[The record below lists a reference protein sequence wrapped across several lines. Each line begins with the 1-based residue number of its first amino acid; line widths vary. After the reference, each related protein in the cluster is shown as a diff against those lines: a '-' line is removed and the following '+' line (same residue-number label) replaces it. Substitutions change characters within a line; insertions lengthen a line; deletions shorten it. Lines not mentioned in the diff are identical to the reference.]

1 MTAQNIEKA
10 TNVTLIEE
18 LKKRGYFV
26 SRVPPTASG
35 KTFKP
40 DIRQMS
46 GRKYRFGVVSC
57 THLGSKYQQL
67 THLYTFYKYCK
78 RKGVDTVLH
87 CGDLIDGEKIY
98 RGMEYELHTHG
109 ATAQKRYCVS
119 NYPAVAGIKTLVIMG
134 NHDESFYRTSGYNCV
149 EAICAE
155 RDDMEYIGDYL
166 AYINI
171 DTIRVAIMHS
181 DGGVAYARSYKVQKI
196 IEQLSPEAK
205 PHLMFVGHWHVNA
218 MIPAYRNVEGVS
230 IGAFQAQTP
239 YLVRKGLMPN
249 VSGLVVEVE
258 VNDKGL
264 VGVKYD
270 WRHFYEM
277 KKNDY

>member
-1 MTAQNIEKA
+1 MTAQNLEKA

-98 RGMEYELHTHG
+98 RGMEYELHT
-109 ATAQKRYCVS
+109 R
-119 NYPAVAGIKTLVIMG
+119 
-134 NHDESFYRTSGYNCV
+134 GY
-149 EAICAE
+149 
-155 RDDMEYIGDYL
+155 
-166 AYINI
+166 
-171 DTIRVAIMHS
+171 
-181 DGGVAYARSYKVQKI
+181 
-196 IEQLSPEAK
+196 SPETILCRQL
-205 PHLMFVGHWHVNA
+205 PTR
-218 MIPAYRNVEGVS
+218 YR
-230 IGAFQAQTP
+230 
-239 YLVRKGLMPN
+239 Y
-249 VSGLVVEVE
+249 
-258 VNDKGL
+258 
-264 VGVKYD
+264 
-270 WRHFYEM
+270 
-277 KKNDY
+277 

>member
-1 MTAQNIEKA
+1 MTAQNLEKA

-26 SRVPPTASG
+26 SKVPPTASG

-87 CGDLIDGEKIY
+87 CGDLVDGEKIY
-98 RGMEYELHTHG
+98 RGQEYELHTHG
-109 ATAQKRYCVS
+109 ATAQKRYCVD
-119 NYPAVAGIKTLVIMG
+119 NYPHVTGIKTLVIMG

-166 AYINI
+166 AYINL
-171 DTIRVAIMHS
+171 DTIRIAIMHS
-181 DGGVAYARSYKVQKI
+181 DGGISYARSYRVQKI
-196 IEQLSPEAK
+196 IEQLAPESK

-230 IGAFQAQTP
+230 IGAFQSQTP

>member
-1 MTAQNIEKA
+1 
-10 TNVTLIEE
+10 
-18 LKKRGYFV
+18 
-26 SRVPPTASG
+26 
-35 KTFKP
+35 
-40 DIRQMS
+40 MS

-109 ATAQKRYCVS
+109 ATAQKQYCVD
-119 NYPAVAGIKTLVIMG
+119 NYPHVTGIKTLVIMG
-134 NHDESFYRTSGYNCV
+134 NHDESFYKTSGYNVV

-166 AYINI
+166 AYINL

-230 IGAFQAQTP
+230 IGAFQSQTP